1 MEEKKVSIQ
10 KSIIWN
16 SAGSM
21 VYLITQWL
29 ISVLVVR
36 LSGVETAGILTLAM
50 SVNNVFY
57 SIAMQGIRNYQ
68 VSDMKEKYTSGIYV
82 SSRLIICILSFLV
95 CVGYALIAGYSYGS
109 SLCIVAYCLFKM
121 AEAFYDVYAG
131 ICQKK
136 WRMDWI
142 GKSWMVKGI
151 LSFVGFVAVLAVTQ
165 SLLAAI
171 LAMALVSWLV
181 IFFYDIP
188 RAKKLDTIKI
198 HLKEKKNITLMAE
211 CFPLLCYQ
219 TMSSVIPTIPRLVM
233 EKILGGAALGIYGS
247 VAAPTMIVQMG
258 ASYVFNPFITLF
270 AEQYSSGNIRD
281 FWKTFRKCMAAILLI
296 SVVALG
302 GGKIFGHWGLK
313 LLYGDE
319 VAAHEDLLLPLIGC
333 TILTAIVWFLCAL
346 LTVVREIKGLVIC
359 NVIILPVSYFGAYL
373 LIQQYGMQGG
383 SISLAVSY
391 LIEIGALWFWLLRK
405 IKQREKQHMEQ

>member
-1 MEEKKVSIQ
+1 MM
-10 KSIIWN
+10 
-16 SAGSM
+16 SM
-21 VYLITQWL
+21 PE
-29 ISVLVVR
+29 SVR
-36 LSGVETAGILTLAM
+36 K
-50 SVNNVFY
+50 NV
-57 SIAMQGIRNYQ
+57 
-68 VSDMKEKYTSGIYV
+68 
-82 SSRLIICILSFLV
+82 
-95 CVGYALIAGYSYGS
+95 
-109 SLCIVAYCLFKM
+109 
-121 AEAFYDVYAG
+121 
-131 ICQKK
+131 
-136 WRMDWI
+136 

-302 GGKIFGHWGLK
+302 GGKIFGHWGLE
-313 LLYGDE
+313 LLY
-319 VAAHEDLLLPLIGC
+319 AHEDLLLPLIGC

>member
-142 GKSWMVKGI
+142 G
-151 LSFVGFVAVLAVTQ
+151 
-165 SLLAAI
+165 
-171 LAMALVSWLV
+171 LVSWLV

-302 GGKIFGHWGLK
+302 GGKIFGHWGLE

>member
-1 MEEKKVSIQ
+1 
-10 KSIIWN
+10 
-16 SAGSM
+16 
-21 VYLITQWL
+21 
-29 ISVLVVR
+29 
-36 LSGVETAGILTLAM
+36 
-50 SVNNVFY
+50 
-57 SIAMQGIRNYQ
+57 
-68 VSDMKEKYTSGIYV
+68 
-82 SSRLIICILSFLV
+82 
-95 CVGYALIAGYSYGS
+95 
-109 SLCIVAYCLFKM
+109 
-121 AEAFYDVYAG
+121 
-131 ICQKK
+131 
-136 WRMDWI
+136 
-142 GKSWMVKGI
+142 
-151 LSFVGFVAVLAVTQ
+151 
-165 SLLAAI
+165 
-171 LAMALVSWLV
+171 MALVSWLV

-211 CFPLLCYQ
+211 CFPLLCLPDY
-219 TMSSVIPTIPRLVM
+219 VIGHSDDPASGHG
-233 EKILGGAALGIYGS
+233 KILGGAALGIYGS

-302 GGKIFGHWGLK
+302 GGKIFGHWGLE

>member
-1 MEEKKVSIQ
+1 M
-10 KSIIWN
+10 
-16 SAGSM
+16 
-21 VYLITQWL
+21 L

-198 HLKEKKNITLMAE
+198 HLKEKKKYNADGGMLSAVML
-211 CFPLLCYQ
+211 PDY
-219 TMSSVIPTIPRLVM
+219 VIGHSDDP
-233 EKILGGAALGIYGS
+233 
-247 VAAPTMIVQMG
+247 
-258 ASYVFNPFITLF
+258 ASGHGKN
-270 AEQYSSGNIRD
+270 SGRCST
-281 FWKTFRKCMAAILLI
+281 WYLWI
-296 SVVALG
+296 SCST
-302 GGKIFGHWGLK
+302 HN
-313 LLYGDE
+313 DRS
-319 VAAHEDLLLPLIGC
+319 D
-333 TILTAIVWFLCAL
+333 
-346 LTVVREIKGLVIC
+346 
-359 NVIILPVSYFGAYL
+359 
-373 LIQQYGMQGG
+373 G
-383 SISLAVSY
+383 SILC
-391 LIEIGALWFWLLRK
+391 I
-405 IKQREKQHMEQ
+405 

>member
-1 MEEKKVSIQ
+1 
-10 KSIIWN
+10 
-16 SAGSM
+16 
-21 VYLITQWL
+21 
-29 ISVLVVR
+29 
-36 LSGVETAGILTLAM
+36 
-50 SVNNVFY
+50 
-57 SIAMQGIRNYQ
+57 MQGIRNYQ

-151 LSFVGFVAVLAVTQ
+151 LSFAGFVAVLAVTQ
-165 SLLAAI
+165 NLLAAI

-302 GGKIFGHWGLK
+302 GGKIFGHWGLE

>member
-1 MEEKKVSIQ
+1 
-10 KSIIWN
+10 
-16 SAGSM
+16 M

-198 HLKEKKNITLMAE
+198 HLKEKKNI
-211 CFPLLCYQ
+211 
-219 TMSSVIPTIPRLVM
+219 
-233 EKILGGAALGIYGS
+233 
-247 VAAPTMIVQMG
+247 
-258 ASYVFNPFITLF
+258 
-270 AEQYSSGNIRD
+270 
-281 FWKTFRKCMAAILLI
+281 
-296 SVVALG
+296 
-302 GGKIFGHWGLK
+302 H
-313 LLYGDE
+313 
-319 VAAHEDLLLPLIGC
+319 
-333 TILTAIVWFLCAL
+333 
-346 LTVVREIKGLVIC
+346 
-359 NVIILPVSYFGAYL
+359 
-373 LIQQYGMQGG
+373 
-383 SISLAVSY
+383 
-391 LIEIGALWFWLLRK
+391 
-405 IKQREKQHMEQ
+405 

>member
-1 MEEKKVSIQ
+1 
-10 KSIIWN
+10 
-16 SAGSM
+16 
-21 VYLITQWL
+21 
-29 ISVLVVR
+29 
-36 LSGVETAGILTLAM
+36 
-50 SVNNVFY
+50 
-57 SIAMQGIRNYQ
+57 
-68 VSDMKEKYTSGIYV
+68 
-82 SSRLIICILSFLV
+82 
-95 CVGYALIAGYSYGS
+95 
-109 SLCIVAYCLFKM
+109 
-121 AEAFYDVYAG
+121 
-131 ICQKK
+131 
-136 WRMDWI
+136 
-142 GKSWMVKGI
+142 
-151 LSFVGFVAVLAVTQ
+151 
-165 SLLAAI
+165 
-171 LAMALVSWLV
+171 
-181 IFFYDIP
+181 
-188 RAKKLDTIKI
+188 
-198 HLKEKKNITLMAE
+198 MAE

-296 SVVALG
+296 SVLALG
-302 GGKIFGHWGLK
+302 GGKIFGHWGLE